1 MQYSPGV
8 RFGRLTVLNGA
19 GSGGGRRLWNCR
31 CDCGNEI
38 VVSSKHLGRG
48 TFSCG
53 CLAAEQAAAR
63 CASRAVSFEDRL
75 KRMPSGC
82 LEWQG
87 SRDRRG
93 YGTLRAGKKDHK
105 AHRVAYERAY
115 GPITDGRFVCHT
127 CDNPPCCEP
136 KHLFLGTAADNTA
149 DMRKKGRGARGVT
162 MGAAKLNDHAVR
174 QIRRLAEQGV
184 TQQSIA
190 ATFGID
196 QTTVSKI
203 VLQVS
208 WRHVE

>member
-1 MQYSPGV
+1 MEYSPGV
-8 RFGRLTVLNGA
+8 VLGRLTVLEQA
-19 GSGGGRRLWNCR
+19 GSANGRRQWKCR
-31 CDCGNEI
+31 CECGREV

-53 CLAAEQAAAR
+53 CLAADNAAAR

-75 KRMPSGC
+75 KRVPSGC

-105 AHRVAYERAY
+105 AHRVAYERAF
-115 GPITDGRFVCHT
+115 GPISDGRYVCHT

-136 KHLFLGTAADNTA
+136 AHLFLGTPADNVA
-149 DMRKKGRGARGVT
+149 DMRRKGRGTRGVT
-162 MGAAKLNDHAVR
+162 MAAAKVNDHAVR
-174 QIRRLAEQGV
+174 QIRLLAQQGV
-184 TQQSIA
+184 TQQAIA
-190 ATFGID
+190 DAFGIN

-203 VLQVS
+203 VLRIS
-208 WRHVE
+208 WGHVT